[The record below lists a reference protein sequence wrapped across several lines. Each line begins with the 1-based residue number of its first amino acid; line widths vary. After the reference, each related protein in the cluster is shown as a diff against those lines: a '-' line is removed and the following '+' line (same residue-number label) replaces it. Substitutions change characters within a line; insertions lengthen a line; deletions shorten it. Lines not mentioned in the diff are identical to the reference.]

1 MRRSLSLALP
11 ALALATAA
19 LSAQEVQAKGLMIV
33 TYGEAVMHYADLAV
47 EVRQALKDET
57 GHDLQVGYLY
67 SNFGLFWL
75 DLWTWGGEYCL
86 YEGDDV
92 LRLSPAELAEIL
104 KTTPDKLGKPL
115 LYTFP
120 LGLTVLFALGLGAFA
135 WSRMTR
141 GRAPAAPPAQPPGGE
156 V

>member
-19 LSAQEVQAKGLMIV
+19 LSAQEAQARGIMII
-33 TYGEAVMHYADLAV
+33 TYGEAVMHYADLDI

-57 GHDLQVGYLY
+57 GQELQVGYLY
-67 SNFGLFWL
+67 NNFGVFWL

-86 YEGDDV
+86 YEGDNV
-92 LRLSPAELAEIL
+92 LRLTPEQLAEVM
-104 KTTPDKLGKPL
+104 KTTPDQLGKPL

-120 LGLTVLFALGLGAFA
+120 LGLLVLLGLGLGAFA
-135 WSRMTR
+135 WVRLS
-141 GRAPAAPPAQPPGGE
+141 GDKPAAAPAEPPAAE